1 MSLAGQAESLLQTT
15 MNRLLECSQ
24 IGKSY
29 FGVSVLRGVK
39 LSLAAGSVLGL
50 VGENG
55 AGKSTLMNVLGGVTS
70 PDAGSMRFDDADY
83 RPQTPA
89 EATQHG
95 VAFVHQEL
103 NLFTNLSIAENLF
116 IPAFPKNKFGF
127 IDRKL
132 MRTKTAELLSAVS
145 LNVSPDTLVESL
157 SPGERQLVEIAR
169 ALGQNARLI
178 IFDEPTT
185 SLTSRETDRLFALI
199 ERLRAQGIAMIYIS
213 HVLPD
218 VFRLCDEML
227 VLRDGEVV
235 GAGCKDE
242 FTTERLITLM
252 VGRSLDQLYPTRDT
266 QPAPAAVM
274 QVSDLSQPGVIEGI
288 SFELRRGEV
297 LGIAGLMGAGRT
309 ELARI
314 LFGLEPCARG
324 SITINGAEIS
334 ALTTRERIARGLAFL
349 TENRREEGLL
359 MNAAI
364 SDNLALTALPQFTTG
379 ALIAQ
384 PRLTEAV
391 KQMAASVQIRG
402 GGQLHQPVKT
412 LSGGNQQKV
421 VLGKWLLRNPAV
433 LMLDEP
439 TRGVDVGAR
448 SEIYRIINQL
458 AATGAGILFIS
469 SEIEELMGVCDRVL
483 VMQRGAVAA
492 CFAREEFDR
501 EQILGAALQ
510 AGEKL

>member
-1 MSLAGQAESLLQTT
+1 
-15 MNRLLECSQ
+15 MNHLLECSQ

-29 FGVSVLRGVK
+29 FGVSVLRGVN
-39 LSLAAGSVLGL
+39 LTLAAGSVLGL

-55 AGKSTLMNVLGGVTS
+55 AGKSTLMNVLGGVTP
-70 PDAGSMRFDDADY
+70 PDVGSMRFDGADY
-83 RPQTPA
+83 RPKTPA

-116 IPAFPKNKFGF
+116 IPAFPKNPFGF

-132 MRTKTAELLSAVS
+132 MRAKTVELLSAVS
-145 LNVSPDTLVESL
+145 LDVSPDTLVESL

-169 ALGQNARLI
+169 ALGQQAKLI

-199 ERLRAQGIAMIYIS
+199 ERMRTQGIAMIYIS

-218 VFRLCDEML
+218 VFRLCDEMI

-235 GAGCKDE
+235 GAGSKDE

-266 QPAPAAVM
+266 QPAPEAVM
-274 QVSDLSQPGVIEGI
+274 QVSDLAQPGVIEGI

-324 SITINGAEIS
+324 SIKINGAEIS
-334 ALTTRERIARGLAFL
+334 TLSTRERIARGLAFL

-359 MNAAI
+359 MDAAI
-364 SDNLALTALPQFTTG
+364 SDNLALTALPQFTSG

-391 KQMAASVQIRG
+391 NQMAASVQIRG
-402 GGQLHQPVKT
+402 GGQYSQPVKT

-421 VLGKWLLRNPAV
+421 VLGKWLLRNPVV
-433 LMLDEP
+433 LILDEP

-448 SEIYRIINQL
+448 SEIYRIIQQL

-469 SEIEELMGVCDRVL
+469 SEIEELIGVCDRVL
-483 VMQRGAVAA
+483 VMQRGTIS
-492 CFAREEFDR
+492 ARFDRAEFDR
-501 EQILGAALQ
+501 ERILSVALP
-510 AGEKL
+510 AGEKS

>member
-1 MSLAGQAESLLQTT
+1 MKP
-15 MNRLLECSQ
+15 LLECSQ

-29 FGVSVLRGVK
+29 FGVPVLRGVN
-39 LSLAAGSVLGL
+39 LSRAAGSVLGL

-55 AGKSTLMNVLGGVTS
+55 AGKSTLMNILGGVTQ
-70 PDAGSMRFDDADY
+70 PDAGSMQFDGSDY
-83 RPQTPA
+83 SPQTPA
-89 EATQHG
+89 EATAHG

-116 IPAFPKNKFGF
+116 IPSFPKNKFGF
-127 IDRKL
+127 IDRQL
-132 MRTKTAELLSAVS
+132 MRTKTAELLRAVS
-145 LNVSPDTLVESL
+145 LDVAHDTLVERL

-169 ALGQNARLI
+169 ALGQNAKLI

-218 VFRLCDEML
+218 VFRLCDEMI

-235 GAGCKDE
+235 GTGRKGE

-252 VGRSLDQLYPTRDT
+252 VGRSLDQLYPERRATL
-266 QPAPAAVM
+266 APEVVMRAAH
-274 QVSDLSQPGVIEGI
+274 LSQPGVIEDIG
-288 SFELRRGEV
+288 FELRRGEI

-314 LFGLEPCARG
+314 LFGLDPCASG
-324 SITINGAEIS
+324 SITLNGEEIS
-334 ALTTRERIARGLAFL
+334 ALSTRERIARGLAFL

-359 MNAAI
+359 MDAAI
-364 SDNLALTALPQFTTG
+364 SDNLALTALPLFTSG
-379 ALIAQ
+379 ALIDQ
-384 PRLTEAV
+384 PRLTAAV
-391 KQMAASVQIRG
+391 NQMAASVQIRG
-402 GGQLHQPVKT
+402 GGQTRQPVKT

-433 LMLDEP
+433 LILDEP

-448 SEIYRIINQL
+448 SEIYRIIQQL
-458 AATGAGILFIS
+458 AATGAGVLFIS
-469 SEIEELMGVCDRVL
+469 SEIEEVMGVCDRVL
-483 VMQRGAVAA
+483 VLQRGGVTD
-492 CFAREEFDR
+492 CFDRHEFDR
-501 EQILGAALQ
+501 ERILGAALP
-510 AGEKL
+510 AGEES

>member
-1 MSLAGQAESLLQTT
+1 MS
-15 MNRLLECSQ
+15 NLLECSQ

-29 FGVSVLRGVK
+29 FGVSVLRAVK

-55 AGKSTLMNVLGGVTS
+55 AGKSTLMNILGGVTQA
-70 PDAGSMRFDDADY
+70 DAGSMRFDGAQY
-83 RPQTPA
+83 TPA
-89 EATQHG
+89 TPADATRQG
-95 VAFVHQEL
+95 IAFVHQEL

-116 IPAFPKNKFGF
+116 ITAFPKQKFSF
-127 IDRKL
+127 IDRNR
-132 MRTKTAELLSAVS
+132 MRTKTAELLSEVN
-145 LNVSPDTLVESL
+145 LDVSPDTLVERL

-169 ALGQNARLI
+169 SLGQSAKLI

-199 ERLRAQGIAMIYIS
+199 ERLRGQGMAMIYIS

-218 VFRLCDEML
+218 VFRLCDELL

-235 GAGCKDE
+235 GTGRKEA

-252 VGRSLDQLYPTRDT
+252 VGRSLDQLYPERDT
-266 QPAPAAVM
+266 KPTTETVM
-274 QVSDLSQPGVIEGI
+274 QVSGLSQPGVIEGI
-288 SFELRRGEV
+288 SFDLRRGEV

-314 LFGLEPCARG
+314 LFGLDPCASG
-324 SITINGAEIS
+324 SITINGEEIS
-334 ALTTRERIARGLAFL
+334 RLSTRERIARGLAFL

-359 MNAAI
+359 MDAAI
-364 SDNLALTALPQFTTG
+364 SDNIALTALPDFTSG
-379 ALIAQ
+379 ALLDQ

-391 KQMAASVQIRG
+391 RQVAASVQIRG
-402 GGQLHQPVKT
+402 VAQYQQPVKT

-421 VLGKWLLRNPAV
+421 VLAKWLLRHPAA
-433 LMLDEP
+433 LILDEP

-448 SEIYRIINQL
+448 AEIYRIINHL

-469 SEIEELMGVCDRVL
+469 SEIEELIGICDRIM
-483 VMQRGAVAA
+483 VMKRGIIAA
-492 CFAREEFDR
+492 RFDRVEFSR
-501 EQILGAALQ
+501 EQILSAALQ
-510 AGEKL
+510 SGEES

>member
-1 MSLAGQAESLLQTT
+1 MTCETT
-15 MNRLLECSQ
+15 MKLLLECSK

-29 FGVSVLRGVK
+29 FGVPVLRGVN
-39 LSLAAGSVLGL
+39 LSLGTGSVLGL

-55 AGKSTLMNVLGGVTS
+55 AGKSTLMNILGGVTQ
-70 PDAGSMRFDDADY
+70 PDAGRMQFDGVTYA
-83 RPQTPA
+83 PQTPA
-89 EATQHG
+89 EATRRG

-116 IPAFPKNKFGF
+116 IPSFPKNRFGF
-127 IDRKL
+127 IDRRL
-132 MRTKTAELLSAVS
+132 MRTKTAEMLRAVN
-145 LNVSPDTLVESL
+145 LDVPPDTLVERL

-169 ALGQNARLI
+169 ALGQDAKLI

-185 SLTSRETDRLFALI
+185 SLTSRETDRLFTLI

-218 VFRLCDEML
+218 VFRLCDEMI

-235 GAGCKDE
+235 GTGRKDE

-252 VGRSLDQLYPTRDT
+252 VGRSLDQLYPERDAT
-266 QPAPAAVM
+266 PATETVM
-274 QVSDLSQPGVIEGI
+274 RVASLSQPGVIEEIG
-288 SFELRRGEV
+288 FELRRGEI

-314 LFGLEPCARG
+314 LFGLDPCASG
-324 SITINGAEIS
+324 SVILNGEEIS
-334 ALTTRERIARGLAFL
+334 ALSTRERIARGLAFL

-359 MNAAI
+359 MDAAI
-364 SDNLALTALPQFTTG
+364 SDNLALTALPQFTSN
-379 ALIAQ
+379 ALIDQ
-384 PRLTEAV
+384 PRLSAAV
-391 KQMAASVQIRG
+391 NQMAASVQIRG
-402 GGQLHQPVKT
+402 GGQYSQPVKT

-433 LMLDEP
+433 LILDEP

-448 SEIYRIINQL
+448 SEIYRIIQQL
-458 AATGAGILFIS
+458 AAKGAGILFIS
-469 SEIEELMGVCDRVL
+469 SEIEELIGVCDRVL
-483 VMQRGAVAA
+483 VMQRGAVTA
-492 CFAREEFDR
+492 CFDRYEFDR
-501 EQILGAALQ
+501 ERILGAALP
-510 AGEKL
+510 AGEES

>member
-1 MSLAGQAESLLQTT
+1 MS
-15 MNRLLECSQ
+15 NLLECSQ

-29 FGVSVLRGVK
+29 FGVPVLRAVN

-55 AGKSTLMNVLGGVTS
+55 AGKSTLMNILGGVVQ
-70 PDAGSMRFDDADY
+70 PDAGSMRLDGAEY
-83 RPQTPA
+83 TPGTPA
-89 EATQHG
+89 DATRHG

-116 IPAFPKNKFGF
+116 IPAFPKQKFPF
-127 IDRKL
+127 IDRKR
-132 MRTKTAELLSAVS
+132 MRAKTVELLNAVS
-145 LNVSPDTLVESL
+145 LDVSPDTLVENL

-169 ALGQNARLI
+169 ALGQNAGLI

-218 VFRLCDEML
+218 VFRLCDEMI

-235 GAGCKDE
+235 GTGRKEE

-252 VGRSLDQLYPTRDT
+252 VGRSLDQFYPERET
-266 QPAPAAVM
+266 QPTQETVL
-274 QVSDLSQPGVIEGI
+274 QVAGLSQPGVIEGI
-288 SFELRRGEV
+288 NFALRRGEV

-314 LFGLEPCARG
+314 LFGLDPCARG
-324 SITINGAEIS
+324 SITINGEEVS
-334 ALTTRERIARGLAFL
+334 KLTTRERIARGLAFL

-359 MNAAI
+359 MDAAI
-364 SDNLALTALPQFTTG
+364 SDNIALTALPEFTST
-379 ALIAQ
+379 ALIE
-384 PRLTEAV
+384 RLRLEQAV
-391 KQMAASVQIRG
+391 NQMAATVQIKG
-402 GGQLHQPVKT
+402 GGQYRQPVKN

-421 VLGKWLLRNPAV
+421 VLAKWLMRRPAA
-433 LMLDEP
+433 LILDEP

-448 SEIYRIINQL
+448 SDIYRIINQL
-458 AATGAGILFIS
+458 AGAGAGILFIS
-469 SEIEELMGVCDRVL
+469 SEIEELIGVCDRML
-483 VMQRGAVAA
+483 VMKRGVIAA
-492 CFAREEFDR
+492 RFERDEFNR

-510 AGEKL
+510 SGEET

>member
-1 MSLAGQAESLLQTT
+1 MS
-15 MNRLLECSQ
+15 NLLECSQ

-29 FGVSVLRGVK
+29 FGVSVLRAVK

-55 AGKSTLMNVLGGVTS
+55 AGKSTLMNILGGVTQA
-70 PDAGSMRFDDADY
+70 DAGSMRFDGAQY
-83 RPQTPA
+83 TPA
-89 EATQHG
+89 TPADATRQG
-95 VAFVHQEL
+95 IAFVHQEL

-116 IPAFPKNKFGF
+116 ITAFPKQKFSF
-127 IDRKL
+127 IDRNR
-132 MRTKTAELLSAVS
+132 MRTKTAELLSEVN
-145 LNVSPDTLVESL
+145 LDVSPDTLVERL

-169 ALGQNARLI
+169 SLGQSAKLI

-199 ERLRAQGIAMIYIS
+199 ERLRGQGMAMIYIS

-218 VFRLCDEML
+218 VFRLCDELL

-235 GAGCKDE
+235 GTGRKEA

-252 VGRSLDQLYPTRDT
+252 VGRSLDQLYPERDT
-266 QPAPAAVM
+266 KPTTETVM
-274 QVSDLSQPGVIEGI
+274 QVSGLSQPGVIEGI
-288 SFELRRGEV
+288 SFDLRRGEV

-314 LFGLEPCARG
+314 LFGLDPCASG
-324 SITINGAEIS
+324 SITINGEEIS
-334 ALTTRERIARGLAFL
+334 RLSTRERIARGLAFL

-359 MNAAI
+359 MDAAI
-364 SDNLALTALPQFTTG
+364 SDNIALTALPDFTSG
-379 ALIAQ
+379 ALLDQ

-391 KQMAASVQIRG
+391 RQVAASVQIRG
-402 GGQLHQPVKT
+402 VAQYQQPVKT

-421 VLGKWLLRNPAV
+421 VLGKWLLRNPAA
-433 LMLDEP
+433 LILDEP

-448 SEIYRIINQL
+448 SEIYPIIQQL

-469 SEIEELMGVCDRVL
+469 SEIEELIGVCDRIL
-483 VMQRGAVAA
+483 VMQRGAITA

>member
-1 MSLAGQAESLLQTT
+1 MTHETT
-15 MNRLLECSQ
+15 MSHLLECSQ

-29 FGVSVLRGVK
+29 FGVSVLRGVN

-55 AGKSTLMNVLGGVTS
+55 AGKSTLMNILGGVTQ
-70 PDAGSMRFDDADY
+70 PDAGQMQFDGAAY
-83 RPQTPA
+83 APQTPA
-89 EATQHG
+89 EATRRG

-116 IPAFPKNKFGF
+116 IPSFPKNKFGF
-127 IDRKL
+127 IDRQL
-132 MRTKTAELLSAVS
+132 MRTKTAEMLRAVS
-145 LNVSPDTLVESL
+145 LDISPDTQVERL

-199 ERLRAQGIAMIYIS
+199 ERLRTQGIAMIYIS
-213 HVLPD
+213 HVLAD
-218 VFRLCDEML
+218 VFRLCDEMI

-235 GAGCKDE
+235 GTGRKDE

-252 VGRSLDQLYPTRDT
+252 VGRSLDQLYPERATT
-266 QPAPAAVM
+266 IATETVM
-274 QVSDLSQPGVIEGI
+274 RVAQLSQPGVIEGI
-288 SFELRRGEV
+288 SFELRRGEI
-297 LGIAGLMGAGRT
+297 LGVAGLMGAGRT

-314 LFGLEPCARG
+314 LFGLDPCASG
-324 SITINGAEIS
+324 SIMLNGEEIS
-334 ALTTRERIARGLAFL
+334 ALSTRARIARGLAFL

-359 MNAAI
+359 MDAAI
-364 SDNLALTALPQFTTG
+364 SDNLALTALPQFTSG
-379 ALIAQ
+379 ALLDHS
-384 PRLTEAV
+384 RLNAAV
-391 KQMAASVQIRG
+391 EQIAASVQIRG
-402 GGQLHQPVKT
+402 GGQTRQPVKT

-433 LMLDEP
+433 LILDEP

-448 SEIYRIINQL
+448 SEIYRIIQQL

-469 SEIEELMGVCDRVL
+469 SEIEELTGVCDRVL
-483 VMQRGAVAA
+483 VMQRGAVTA
-492 CFAREEFDR
+492 CFDRHEFDR
-501 EQILGAALQ
+501 ERILGAALP
-510 AGEKL
+510 AVEAS

>member
-1 MSLAGQAESLLQTT
+1 MSH
-15 MNRLLECSQ
+15 LLECSQ

-55 AGKSTLMNVLGGVTS
+55 AGKSTLMNILGGVTQ
-70 PDAGSMRFDDADY
+70 PDAGSMRFDGSDY
-83 RPQTPA
+83 SPQTPA
-89 EATQHG
+89 EATRRG

-116 IPAFPKNKFGF
+116 IPSFPKNRFGF
-127 IDRKL
+127 IDRQL
-132 MRTKTAELLSAVS
+132 MRTKTAEMLRAVS
-145 LNVSPDTLVESL
+145 LDVPPDTLVERL

-199 ERLRAQGIAMIYIS
+199 ERLRAQGIAVIYIS
-213 HVLPD
+213 HVLSD
-218 VFRLCDEML
+218 VFRLCDEMT

-235 GAGCKDE
+235 GTGRKEE

-252 VGRSLDQLYPTRDT
+252 VGRSLDQLYPERDAM
-266 QPAPAAVM
+266 PAPEPVLRVA
-274 QVSDLSQPGVIEGI
+274 QLSQPGVIEGI
-288 SFELRRGEV
+288 GFELRRGEI

-314 LFGLEPCARG
+314 LFGLDPCAGG
-324 SITINGAEIS
+324 SIILNGEEIS

-364 SDNLALTALPQFTTG
+364 SDNLALTALPQFTAN
-379 ALIAQ
+379 ALIDQ
-384 PRLTEAV
+384 PRLTAAV
-391 KQMAASVQIRG
+391 NQMAASVQIRG
-402 GGQLHQPVKT
+402 GGQLRQPVKT

-433 LMLDEP
+433 LILDEP

-448 SEIYRIINQL
+448 LEIYHIIQQL

-469 SEIEELMGVCDRVL
+469 SEIEELTGVCDRMLVL
-483 VMQRGAVAA
+483 QRGAVTA
-492 CFAREEFDR
+492 CFDRHEFDR
-501 EQILGAALQ
+501 ERILGAALP
-510 AGEKL
+510 AGEEA

>member
-1 MSLAGQAESLLQTT
+1 
-15 MNRLLECSQ
+15 MNHLLECSQ
-24 IGKSY
+24 IRKSY
-29 FGVSVLRGVK
+29 FGVPVLRDVN

-55 AGKSTLMNVLGGVTS
+55 AGKSTLMNILGGVTP
-70 PDAGSMRFDDADY
+70 PDSGSMRFDGGEYA
-83 RPQTPA
+83 PVTPA
-89 EATQHG
+89 DATQRG
-95 VAFVHQEL
+95 IAFVHQEL

-116 IPAFPKNKFGF
+116 ITAFPKQWLSF
-127 IDRKL
+127 IDRKR
-132 MRTKTAELLSAVS
+132 MRAKTAELLRAVE
-145 LNVSPDTLVESL
+145 LEVSPDTLVERL

-169 ALGQNARLI
+169 ALGQSAKLI

-218 VFRLCDEML
+218 VFRLCDEMM
-227 VLRDGEVV
+227 VLRDGKVV
-235 GAGCKDE
+235 GIGRQDK

-252 VGRSLDQLYPTRDT
+252 VGRSLDQLYPERDT
-266 QPAPAAVM
+266 KPTRETVL
-274 QVSDLSQPGVIEGI
+274 QVSGLSQPGVIEGL

-314 LFGLEPCARG
+314 LFGLDPCARG
-324 SITINGAEIS
+324 SITINGEEIS
-334 ALTTRERIARGLAFL
+334 ALATRERIARGLAFL

-359 MNAAI
+359 MDAAI
-364 SDNLALTALPQFTTG
+364 SDNIALTALPQFTSG
-379 ALIAQ
+379 ALIEQ
-384 PRLTEAV
+384 QRLTEAV
-391 KQMAASVQIRG
+391 KQIAVSVQIRG
-402 GGQLHQPVKT
+402 GGQPHQPVKT

-421 VLGKWLLRNPAV
+421 VLAKWLLRHPAA
-433 LMLDEP
+433 LILDEP

-469 SEIEELMGVCDRVL
+469 SEIEELIGICDRLL
-483 VMQRGAVAA
+483 VMKRGTIAA
-492 CFAREEFDR
+492 CFERGKFNR

-510 AGEKL
+510 SGEEL